1 MKTRHAKIS
10 VWSVF
15 AIVVVALVVGT
26 SEAGHLVAD
35 PGFAGAKGAIPAL
48 APAGPVAGSAEL
60 PASGTFAPIVEKTA
74 PAVVSI
80 EVSKVVSA
88 SEGPMRFPF
97 FGPRGPRHPPDE
109 GAPERRRRGSGSGVI
124 ISEDGYIVT
133 NHHVIDGAGDI
144 RVRLNDRR
152 EFDATVVGADAKTDV
167 AVLKVDASGLPVLPL
182 GNSDNVA
189 IGDIVLAIGNPF
201 GIGQTVTMGIVGATG
216 RRGLHIEDYE
226 DFIQTD
232 AAINPGNSGGALV
245 NTRGELIGINTAIL
259 ARGGG
264 GNQGVGFAV
273 PVNMAHRVMTQLA
286 ETGRVARGYLGVRI
300 QPVTPKMAKLL
311 RAPETRGAVV
321 GSVQPDSPA
330 DKAGLQHGD
339 VIFGMDQKRFED
351 ARHLRLSIA
360 SMSPGSEVALLVW
373 RDGNEMRLPATLG
386 ELPEDG
392 RPMARP
398 SGGTSSLRGLSVDEL
413 TPQIGERLGL
423 PPDAE
428 GVIIAGVRPGSPATQ
443 AGLQRGDVIQ
453 EVARQPVRTVSEF
466 RQAVGQA
473 GDKPV
478 LLLIVRE
485 GNPLFIVVEAS

>member
-10 VWSVF
+10 VLSVF
-15 AIVVVALVVGT
+15 AIVVVAFVVGT

-80 EVSKVVSA
+80 EVSKVVSS

-97 FGPRGPRHPPDE
+97 FGPYGPRQRPEE

-144 RVRLNDRR
+144 RVRLNDWR
-152 EFDATVVGADAKTDV
+152 EFEATVVGTDAKTDV
-167 AVLKVDASGLPVLPL
+167 AVLKVDTSGLPVLPL

-273 PVNMAHRVMTQLA
+273 PINLAHHVMTQLT
-286 ETGRVARGYLGVRI
+286 ETGRVARGYLGVGI

-311 RAPETRGAVV
+311 GAPETRGAVV
-321 GSVQPDSPA
+321 GSVVPDSPA
-330 DKAGLQHGD
+330 EEAGLQRGD
-339 VIFGMDQKRFED
+339 IIFGMDETQFDD
-351 ARHLRLSIA
+351 ARHLRLSLA
-360 SMSPGSEVALLVW
+360 SMSPGSEVELLVW
-373 RDGNEMRLPATLG
+373 RHGDEMRLRAKLT

-392 RPMARP
+392 RPAARP
-398 SGGTSSLRGLSVDEL
+398 RGATSSSRGLSVDEL
-413 TPQIGERLGL
+413 TPQIAERLGL
-423 PPDAE
+423 APDTE
-428 GVIIAGVRPGSPATQ
+428 GVIVAGVRPGSPEAQ

-473 GDKPV
+473 GDEPV

>member
-1 MKTRHAKIS
+1 MKARHAKMS

-15 AIVVVALVVGT
+15 GIAVTAFVLATSVAGY
-26 SEAGHLVAD
+26 LVAD

-48 APAGPVAGSAEL
+48 APAGPVAGSGEL

-97 FGPRGPRHPPDE
+97 FGPHGPRQRPEE
-109 GAPERRRRGSGSGVI
+109 GPERRRRGSGSGVI
-124 ISEDGYIVT
+124 ISQDGYIVT

-152 EFDATVVGADAKTDV
+152 EFDATVVGTDAKTDV
-167 AVLKVDASGLPVLPL
+167 AVLKVDTSGLPVLPL

-245 NTRGELIGINTAIL
+245 NARGELIGINTAIFS
-259 ARGGG
+259 RGSG
-264 GNQGVGFAV
+264 GNQGIGFAV
-273 PVNMAHRVMTQLA
+273 PINLAHRVMTQLT
-286 ETGRVARGYLGVRI
+286 ETGRVARGYLGVGI

-311 RAPETRGAVV
+311 GAPETRGAVV
-321 GSVQPDSPA
+321 SSVQPASPA
-330 DKAGLQHGD
+330 EEAGLQRGD
-339 VIFGMDQKRFED
+339 IIFGLDEEQVDDF
-351 ARHLRLSIA
+351 RHLRLNLA
-360 SMSPGSEVALLVW
+360 SRSPGSEVELLVW
-373 RDGNEMRLPATLG
+373 RDGDEMRLPAKLT

-392 RPMARP
+392 RPAARP
-398 SGGTSSLRGLSVDEL
+398 RGATSSSRGLSVDEL
-413 TPQIGERLGL
+413 TPRIAERLGL
-423 PPDAE
+423 APDTE
-428 GVIIAGVRPGSPATQ
+428 GVIISGVKPGSPAAQ

-453 EVARQPVRTVSEF
+453 EVARRSLRTVSEF
-466 RQAVGQA
+466 RQAVGEA
-473 GDKPV
+473 GDEPV
-478 LLLIVRE
+478 LLLVVRD
-485 GNPLFIVVEAS
+485 GNPLFMVVEAS